1 MADIFDEVSEDLR
14 KDQYKQIWFKYKKFI
29 ISFVLIFILS
39 VVTFK
44 FIETYQEKKKIEI
57 ATFYFEGLQ
66 EFKNKN
72 YEKAE
77 VLIDD
82 EFIGVVFED
91 NEDGDTCY
99 QFNMTILSEDLDD

>member
-1 MADIFDEVSEDLR
+1 MDRITLKKIENF
-14 KDQYKQIWFKYKKFI
+14 FKYKFNN
-29 ISFVLIFILS
+29 
-39 VVTFK
+39 
-44 FIETYQEKKKIEI
+44 KKIKI
-57 ATFYFEGLQ
+57 EGRA
-66 EFKNKN
+66 NKSDS
-72 YEKAE
+72 AE

>member
-1 MADIFDEVSEDLR
+1 MDR
-14 KDQYKQIWFKYKKFI
+14 I
-29 ISFVLIFILS
+29 IL
-39 VVTFK
+39 
-44 FIETYQEKKKIEI
+44 KKIENFFKQKFNNKKI
-57 ATFYFEGLQ
+57 RIEGRA
-66 EFKNKN
+66 NKN
-72 YEKAE
+72 DSAE